1 MIKLVIKSIVSILIG
16 ISLFLTWNSFID
28 MVWSRE
34 GSFDILSGAIL
45 EFFLFQVLLNFN
57 SNRQTKQ
64 LMKHLE
70 QHLDKVEQ
78 MLFEAKIK

>member
-64 LMKHLE
+64 LMKHME